1 MIFVHLST
9 ESIYVYSL
17 NTNQSITQSINNDLR
32 KITLTCPGRDVGT
45 LVACVQID
53 VGLSCVLKGPLN
65 TLSISDSLNAHI
77 AEAGMPVLKICQ

>member
-9 ESIYVYSL
+9 ESMHTLQTPI
-17 NTNQSITQSINNDLR
+17 NQSINNDLR
-32 KITLTCPGRDVGT
+32 KITLTCPGRGVGT
-45 LVACVQID
+45 LVAFVQID
-53 VGLSCVLKGPLN
+53 VELARVLKGPLN

>member
-9 ESIYVYSL
+9 EYMYTLEKQI
-17 NTNQSITQSINNDLR
+17 NQSIMILI
-32 KITLTCPGRDVGT
+32 KKTLTCPGRGVGT
-45 LVACVQID
+45 FVACVQID
-53 VGLSCVLKGPLN
+53 VELACVLKGPLN